1 MARSVERMI
10 GYGKLLADLA
20 ESGCPVCRGSVG
32 AAARYLESLLWEN
45 VNDAEVRE
53 GLRRDHGFCREHSL
67 ALLQVAAARSEALG
81 VAILYEDL
89 LDHIEQEIVTVG
101 ASSRR
106 RPSRSWLNM
115 RSGPSCRACTVA
127 DDVAVNYL
135 RIIATSEPDTDLD
148 RHLGGAALCFPHFSR
163 GLEIRGLDHERLEA
177 VYLRGSVSIRAELRR
192 LIDHADYRRA
202 DEPLGN
208 EKDAWARAVHL
219 VVGSPVYGAVAE
231 SGS

>member
-20 ESGCPVCRGSVG
+20 ESGCPVCRGSVR

-45 VNDAEVRE
+45 VNDAGVRE
-53 GLRRDHGFCREHSL
+53 ELRDNHGFCREHSL

-81 VAILYEDL
+81 VAIVYEDL
-89 LDHIEQEIVTVG
+89 LDHIEQEIAIEG
-101 ASSRR
+101 ANLRH
-106 RPSRSWLNM
+106 RSLRF
-115 RSGPSCRACTVA
+115 RSNTRTGRSCRACTVA

-135 RIIATSEPDTDLD
+135 RIIATSEPDTDVGRYLE
-148 RHLGGAALCFPHFSR
+148 GAVLCLSHFSR
-163 GLEIRGLDHERLEA
+163 GLGIPGIDHARLGA

-208 EKDAWARAVHL
+208 EKDAWVRAVHL
-219 VVGSPVYGAVAE
+219 VAGSPVHGAVAE
-231 SGS
+231 PRP